1 MSVRIIRVGAS
12 GPEDV
17 SKAVLDEL
25 AALPIVYH
33 PDLSQ
38 PSAQWLAESGVALKE
53 VANGQVPDGA
63 ILILPDAGLN
73 QEGFRV
79 RRGDALEALVQ
90 VVDRLLGPGG
100 CPWDQE
106 QTHES
111 LRRHLIE
118 EAYEV
123 VDAIDGKNPD
133 MLVEELGDLLLQPLM
148 HAQMEALKGGFSIL
162 EVAEGARNKLIRR
175 HPHVFGGAEAKTSD
189 EVLAN
194 WDRIKQQERGDAT
207 SSSILEGVPS
217 GMPSL
222 LRAFEVSIRAARTG
236 FEWPSFESVL
246 DKFEEEVSELA
257 EAIDSGNGERIE
269 SEIGDVLFT
278 IVNIAR
284 WLGVEPE
291 GALRS
296 MTQRFILRFQSM
308 EARAQRPLR
317 ELSEQEWDELWN
329 QSKALLESEAR

>member
-1 MSVRIIRVGAS
+1 MPVRIIRVGAG

-17 SKAVLDEL
+17 PKAVLDEL
-25 AALPIVYH
+25 ATLPDVYH

-38 PSAQWLAESGVALKE
+38 PSAQWLSEAGVDLKE
-53 VANGQVPDGA
+53 IASGHVPDGA
-63 ILILPDAGLN
+63 TLILPKAGFD
-73 QEGFRV
+73 QTASRV
-79 RRGDALEALVQ
+79 RRRDALEALVQ

-123 VDAIDGKNPD
+123 IDAIDAKD
-133 MLVEELGDLLLQPLM
+133 EVKLVEELGDLLLQPLM

-162 EVAEGARNKLIRR
+162 EVAEGARNKLVRR

-194 WDRIKQQERGDAT
+194 WDRIKQQEKGDSAST
-207 SSSILEGVPS
+207 SILEGVPS

-222 LRAFEVSIRAARTG
+222 LRAFEVSKRAARTG
-236 FEWPSFESVL
+236 FEWPSFEAVL
-246 DKFEEEVSELA
+246 DKFEEEVAELA
-257 EAIDSGNGERIE
+257 EAIDSANAERIE
-269 SEIGDVLFT
+269 AEIGDLLFT
-278 IVNIAR
+278 VVNIAR

-296 MTQRFILRFQSM
+296 MTKRFILRFQAM
-308 EARAQRPLR
+308 EARAGKPLR
-317 ELSEQEWDELWN
+317 ELSDQEWDELWN